1 MFKTNLL
8 SQLFKSGLSVGAA
21 IAVVVLSLI
30 ATIAVYILIMPE
42 RKRPRMSGF
51 AAALHDIFQF
61 KSFLI
66 EKIVKFLY
74 VFSTIY
80 IIFSGFFTLFKS
92 FGTGLLTM
100 LLGPIVLRLVYE
112 FFMLTILLVKNV
124 IEINRKLG
132 GEPAA
137 PRASSVR
144 RPAASR
150 PEPSRQAAAR
160 ATADTKTCPSCGKQ
174 IPKTAGFC
182 KYCGSK
188 IETEEDT
195 RNAPAVDGVKGDA
208 SRPASWELPED
219 FI

>member
-188 IETEEDT
+188 IETEDT